1 MGAAARRLA
10 ALARQLPAPAARPA
24 PVSDEETDLDTIV
37 VTDHEA
43 PLTQEQIDYFMT
55 EGYVALPGMI
65 PDEFNAELIAG
76 VDALMESRAEHGG
89 STSGNWDHGL
99 IPSFGALGDL
109 CSWPPIVEKVKQ
121 LCAQY
126 GNGATEVG
134 MHHIH
139 ARWQVA
145 GERSSPWHQARP
157 LPQAGR
163 QGHPPHPPQPP
174 WPPRAWPRGFAGRT
188 I

>member
-1 MGAAARRLA
+1 MMAASARRLA
-10 ALARQLPAPAARPA
+10 ALGRHVPSPTPRSAAA
-24 PVSDEETDLDTIV
+24 VSDDVEADPDATL

-43 PLTQEQIDYFMT
+43 PLTQEQIDHFMT
-55 EGYVALPGMI
+55 DGYVALPGLI
-65 PDEFNAELIAG
+65 PDEYNAELIAG

-157 LPQAGR
+157 P
-163 QGHPPHPPQPP
+163 PPHTPPTPAP
-174 WPPRAWPRGFAGRT
+174 MATSRVA
-188 I
+188 